1 MKQIFRHLFLSTLFM
16 MAHLSLVAQELPLVI
31 QGVLKSSEGTALPDG
46 TYPMTFRLYLSNDG
60 DAQPIW
66 TETQQNIPLK
76 DGVYS
81 VSLGVVTPIVLP
93 FDRPYFLG
101 VSLGESQEFIPR
113 SELTAAPSALF
124 ASRAGGG
131 VEAGMIA
138 PFAGYL
144 GKIPPGWF
152 ACDGRAL
159 KSADYPALF
168 EIIGTRYGNGSSGP
182 GAGGGTDFNLP
193 DLNSQFLRG
202 VHAGRFGVDRALGS
216 REGFSTGGPRNPIVA
231 TTSSAGAHSHSYGS
245 FKAIVYRLTST
256 GINPNSG
263 SNSSHALS
271 NVSAVAGAH
280 THPTTV
286 SGGDQETRPRN
297 IAMIYC
303 IKY

>member
-1 MKQIFRHLFLSTLFM
+1 MNQIFRYLFLLALGLM
-16 MAHLSLVAQELPLVI
+16 VQLSLVAQELPLVV
-31 QGVLKSSEGTALPDG
+31 QGVLKSSEGTALLDG
-46 TYPMTFRLYLSNDG
+46 IYSMTFKLYLSNDG

-66 TETQQNIPLK
+66 TETQQNITLK

-81 VSLGVVTPIVLP
+81 VSLGAVTPMALP

-101 VSLGESQEFIPR
+101 VSLGDSQEFIPR

-159 KSADYPALF
+159 KSTDYPALF
-168 EIIGTRYGNGSSGP
+168 EIIGTIYGNGSSGP

-193 DLNSQFLRG
+193 DLNGQFLRG
-202 VHAGRFGVDRALGS
+202 VHAGRFGVNRSLGS

-231 TTSSAGAHSHSYGS
+231 TTSSAGAHSHSFES
-245 FKAIVYRLTST
+245 FKAIRY
-256 GINPNSG
+256 INDSAG
-263 SNSSHALS
+263 GLQAGLESHALS
-271 NVSAVAGAH
+271 NVSAEGGAH

-297 IAMIYC
+297 LAMIYC